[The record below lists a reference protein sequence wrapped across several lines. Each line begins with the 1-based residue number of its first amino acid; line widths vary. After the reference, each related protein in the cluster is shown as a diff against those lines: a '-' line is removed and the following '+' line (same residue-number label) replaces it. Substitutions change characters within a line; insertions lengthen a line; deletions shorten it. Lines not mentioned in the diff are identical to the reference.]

1 LVGFTNFGYALPM
14 TLTIEL
20 PEFLEQK
27 LRAQAAAQDASPNEY
42 AREVLAYVIEL
53 KAAGPQTPA
62 SPTSP
67 ASPASPISP
76 LPLANHQR
84 DMSPEAVQQRRERT
98 LALLQSWRDEDD
110 EEVIQEQRETL
121 DYLVEALNA
130 GRSEEDKTFPL
141 ALRGIAW

>member
-1 LVGFTNFGYALPM
+1 M

-27 LRAQAAAQDASPNEY
+27 LRAQAAAEDASPSEY
-42 AREVLAYVIEL
+42 AREVLMSVVEL
-53 KAAGPQTPA
+53 KAARPQTPA
-62 SPTSP
+62 NPT
-67 ASPASPISP
+67 SP

-110 EEVIQEQRETL
+110 EDVIQEQRETL
-121 DYLVEALNA
+121 DYLIEALNA